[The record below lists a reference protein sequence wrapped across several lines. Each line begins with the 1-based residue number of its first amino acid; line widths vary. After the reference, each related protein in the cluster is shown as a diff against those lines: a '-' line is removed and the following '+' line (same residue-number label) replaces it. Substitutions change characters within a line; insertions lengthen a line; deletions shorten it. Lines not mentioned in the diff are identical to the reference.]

1 MTAVV
6 VVGAGGHGRSVI
18 DALRTSHDEFEPRA
32 CTDPD
37 PALAGTELDGVAVIG
52 ADDRLADLLARGIGA
67 ACLGVG
73 GVGDNG
79 PRTRLFEHVRALGFE
94 LPSVV
99 HGRGYVAGSARLG
112 PGTVVLA
119 GAVIGAGAVLG
130 ENVIVNTGAIAE
142 HDCEIGDHAHL
153 ASGCT
158 LGGGVVVESGAHV
171 GLGARVLQGRRIGAE
186 AIVGAG
192 AVVVRDVAPGQIVVG
207 CPATARAPGGGDAH

>member
-18 DALRTSHDEFEPRA
+18 DALRASRGDLEPRA

-37 PALAGTELDGVAVIG
+37 PARAGADVDGVPVVG
-52 ADDRLADLLARGIGA
+52 DDDRLPGLLADGIEA

-73 GVGDNG
+73 GISDNR
-79 PRTRLFEHVRALGFE
+79 PRARLYEHVRALGFQ

-99 HGRGYVAGSARLG
+99 HGRGYVAASARIGSA
-112 PGTVVLA
+112 TVVLA
-119 GAVIGAGAVLG
+119 GAIVGAGAVVG
-130 ENVIVNTGAIAE
+130 ENVIVNSGAIAE
-142 HDCEIGDHAHL
+142 HDCEIGDHVHL

-158 LGGGVVVESGAHV
+158 LGGGALVEPYAHV
-171 GLGARVLQGRRIGAE
+171 GLGARVLQGRRIGAG

-192 AVVVRDVAPGQIVVG
+192 AVVVRDVPPGQIVVG
-207 CPATARAPGGGDAH
+207 CPAATRPTGG